1 MVHKILKNPQA
12 VIGLALIVLICAVA
26 LLAPILAPNDP
37 NAVDPLLKYQPA
49 ERASFLWGPI
59 NWGAVSFPAFCTEP
73 ERLLALPSPY

>member
-37 NAVDPLLKYQPA
+37 NAVNPLLKYQPA
-49 ERASFLWGPI
+49 APSFLWGPI
-59 NWGAVSFPAFCTEP
+59 NWDAVNSPAFCTEP
-73 ERLLALPSPY
+73 GRPLALPSRY